1 MGPPHPSITYGST
14 GYGAVYIQELQWG
27 TSHELFKE
35 LMGGVDLSETKE
47 QIPGS
52 HPKDIAND
60 IILMFAVG
68 VAAFALL
75 GVSGGVPVVICL
87 SCFF

>member
-1 MGPPHPSITYGST
+1 
-14 GYGAVYIQELQWG
+14 
-27 TSHELFKE
+27 
-35 LMGGVDLSETKE
+35 MGGVDLSETKE

-52 HPKDIAND
+52 HPEDIAND